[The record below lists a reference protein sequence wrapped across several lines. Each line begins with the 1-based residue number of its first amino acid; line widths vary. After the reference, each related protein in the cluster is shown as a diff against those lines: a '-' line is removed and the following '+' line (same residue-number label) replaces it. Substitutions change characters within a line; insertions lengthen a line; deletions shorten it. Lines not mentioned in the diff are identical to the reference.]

1 MRSPA
6 CGWVVLLALG
16 GEALVPRCGVARMA
30 RRRVGGVALGKARP
44 GEDAAQLERFFFDRV
59 EVFVKSGVGGAGAM
73 SSVGRRAEGSSS
85 ARGRPA
91 GGDGGKGGRVVI
103 ECTAD
108 YNTLTHLSGRRFEAE
123 RGGDAVARRSGAG
136 GADALVRVP
145 PNVEVTDRASNASY
159 GCLKTPGERLV
170 LFEGGHGGL
179 GNGNSGKQDRTA
191 PAGGATKAT
200 LILSM
205 TLLADVGLVG
215 LPNAGKSTLLRAV
228 SSARPK
234 VADYPFTTLVPNLGV
249 TEPKRFGLDDAES
262 ATWLDIPGLVA
273 GAADGKGLGLA
284 FLRHTERC
292 RVLLHLVDGA
302 SDDVV
307 RDVLGINAEL
317 RAYSAKLANTPQAV
331 LVTKTDL
338 THVRDALQPK
348 LDAIAEAVGHDRV
361 LAVSSASGD
370 NLKDLVIKSNRLL
383 RGAARLRRTRA
394 GAGATAVE
402 PRGAPDAP

>member
-1 MRSPA
+1 VHGGLQHADAPERA
-6 CGWVVLLALG
+6 ALLG
-16 GEALVPRCGVARMA
+16 GAGRRRRRAPVRRRRSGRSRSRSAERRGDRPRDERELRAPKNAGRAPRPLRGRARGPGQRELGQAGPHGA
-30 RRRVGGVALGKARP
+30 RRRRDESDVNIVD
-44 GEDAAQLERFFFDRV
+44 DAP
-59 EVFVKSGVGGAGAM
+59 
-73 SSVGRRAEGSSS
+73 
-85 ARGRPA
+85 RGR
-91 GGDGGKGGRVVI
+91 GFSWFTQRGQVDSFTGRVV
-103 ECTAD
+103 
-108 YNTLTHLSGRRFEAE
+108 RPAE
-123 RGGDAVARRSGAG
+123 G
-136 GADALVRVP
+136 
-145 PNVEVTDRASNASY
+145 
-159 GCLKTPGERLV
+159 
-170 LFEGGHGGL
+170 
-179 GNGNSGKQDRTA
+179 
-191 PAGGATKAT
+191 
-200 LILSM
+200 
-205 TLLADVGLVG
+205 
-215 LPNAGKSTLLRAV
+215 
-228 SSARPK
+228 
-234 VADYPFTTLVPNLGV
+234 ADYPFTTLVPNLGV